1 MGQDA
6 RGVGGLI
13 DFLKGHRRFSTQIVH
28 HEYLP
33 QRPPRFAEPRVP
45 IDPRLK
51 AILRSQG
58 IHSLYLH
65 QAEALERID
74 RGEHVAVATPTAS
87 GKTLTYTLP
96 VFRAL
101 LADPSTRALYLFPL
115 KALEQDQQKVVRAWI
130 RRLGAGDEFQCA
142 IYDGDTPAHRRRKLR
157 ESIPQIIISNPD
169 MVHLS
174 LLPYHAQWRELFEN
188 LRFVV
193 IDELHTYRGIF
204 GSHVV
209 QVIRRLRRIC
219 RHYGSDPRFVV
230 LSATVANAGEFAQR
244 LTGLPFSVIE
254 DNGAPASPRHVIF
267 MNPTESPYTLA
278 THLFRE
284 AVGSGLKT
292 IAFTQARKITELMH
306 TWLIQEDPRLGRRI
320 SSYRAGFLPEER
332 REIER
337 RLLTGEME
345 GVISTSALEMGI
357 DIGGLDVCLLVG
369 YPGTIIRTWQRGGR
383 VGRGDRESL
392 IVLVAQPDA
401 LDQYFMRHPRRLFES
416 RFEKVVVD
424 PSNRVVLRGH
434 LGCAA
439 AEIPLKEKGD
449 LYDMAGELAPL
460 VRQMEAERLLLRSAG
475 GQEWYSPKRRPHAEV
490 DIRAAGETYTIL
502 EEGSKRVVGK
512 TSGGRTFS
520 ECHEGAIYLHKA
532 HHYLVTR
539 LDLDRKDVYVRPV
552 QVPYYTRARSET
564 DTEILSTHRS
574 RPVGNFVVR
583 QGRLRVTERVV
594 GYEKRRI
601 SGQDLLSVH
610 PLTLPPMVFETV
622 GIWLEL
628 EDFVREGVQRA
639 GLHFMGGIHAVEHAI
654 IALFPLFALCDRDDV
669 GGISIPMHPQ
679 LGKAA
684 IFVYDGYP
692 EGVGLAERAYEVID
706 ELLEAALSTM
716 EGCGCEEG
724 CPGCIHSP
732 KCGSGNKPL
741 DKEAAILIL
750 RALLGRVTAQEL
762 GARAEEW
769 EPESLEAGRPCTPAG
784 DLRVG
789 PRVLFFDLE
798 TQRLAEEVGGWEN
811 KHLMRVSVAVVYDSE
826 SGDYRCFRE
835 DEVGDLI
842 RELKAADLVV
852 GYNIRRFDYRV
863 LSAYAGEDL
872 QRIPTFD
879 MLDDIKARLGFRLSL
894 DHLAEHTLG
903 ERKAADGLQAVA
915 WFREGRMEELAD
927 YCRKDVELTRRI
939 FEFGCQ
945 HSFVLYETKAGQEVR
960 LPVDWDLDR
969 ILRCVKP

>member
-45 IDPRLK
+45 LDPRLK
-51 AILRSQG
+51 AVLRSQG

-96 VFRAL
+96 VFKAL

-157 ESIPQIIISNPD
+157 ESVPQIIISNPD
-169 MVHLS
+169 MLHLS

-230 LSATVANAGEFAQR
+230 LSATVANAGEFAQC

-460 VRQMEAERLLLRSAG
+460 VREMEVERLLLRSAG

-532 HHYLVTR
+532 NHYLVTR

-622 GIWLEL
+622 GIWLEM
-628 EDFVREGVQRA
+628 EDFVREGIQRA

-762 GARAEEW
+762 GARAEEL

-784 DLRVG
+784 DLGVG

-863 LSAYAGEDL
+863 LSAYTGEDL

-879 MLDDIKARLGFRLSL
+879 MLDDIKGRLGFRLSL